1 MNDIT
6 IDTIQKVLPS
16 RLKSAV
22 TPSLVQRINNI
33 SSDPVLNEQ
42 IRNNILGYTSV
53 LQEGKYKTEEYVNA
67 VIYVSYKLMGYT
79 NLDSYIK
86 TFPQRYQVLVS
97 KGASSKDIAAYV
109 TMYNKGKL
117 VNKIFEQTMVPTWVL
132 NQDIYQKAINVQAEI
147 MMTSNSDKVRSMA
160 ADSLLNHLSKPE
172 KAGPLVNID
181 MSNNTGLDDL
191 KETICKL
198 AEMQQDLIKSGKA
211 STKEIAEQK
220 IQEAVIVDE
229 D

>member
-1 MNDIT
+1 MSDLNIE
-6 IDTIQKVLPS
+6 TIQKVLPS
-16 RLKSAV
+16 RLKGAV

-42 IRNNILGYTSV
+42 IKSNILGYTSV
-53 LQEGKYKTEEYVNA
+53 LQDGKYKTEEYVNA

-86 TFPQRYQVLVS
+86 TFPQRYQLLVS
-97 KGASSKDIAAYV
+97 KGTSSKDIAAYV

-117 VNKIFEQTMVPTWVL
+117 VNKILEQTLVPTWVL
-132 NQDIYQKAINVQAEI
+132 NQDIYQKAINTQAEL
-147 MMTSNSDKVRSMA
+147 MVTSKSEKVRAMA
-160 ADSLLNHLSKPE
+160 ADSLLTHLAKPE

-181 MSNNTGLDDL
+181 MTSNTGLDDL

-198 AEMQQDLIKSGKA
+198 AEMQQNMIKSGKA
-211 STKEIAEQK
+211 STKEIAEQQ
-220 IQEAVIVDE
+220 IQEAVIDE
-229 D
+229 

>member
-86 TFPQRYQVLVS
+86 TFPQRYQILVS